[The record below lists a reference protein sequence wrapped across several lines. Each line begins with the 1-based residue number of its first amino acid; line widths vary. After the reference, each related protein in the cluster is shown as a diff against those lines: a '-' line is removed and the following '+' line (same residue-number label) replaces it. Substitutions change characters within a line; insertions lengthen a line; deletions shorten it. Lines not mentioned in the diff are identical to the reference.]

1 MIQRIQS
8 LYLVCVLFV
17 QLAVMFFAQE
27 AYLKIQ
33 QVQSSQLQAGHL
45 SISALLLVILFM
57 YKKRSAQLR
66 LTTIGVGFI
75 LLKLSWGL
83 YGIWVTDF
91 NFITDFG
98 IVLDLF
104 SIMLLLLAHLAIRRD
119 EALVRS
125 IDRIR

>member
-66 LTTIGVGFI
+66 LTIVGVGFI

-83 YGIWVTDF
+83 YGISVTDF
-91 NFITDFG
+91 NFNTDFG

-104 SIMLLLLAHLAIRRD
+104 SIMLLLLAHRAIRRD

>member
-33 QVQSSQLQAGHL
+33 QVQFSQLQAGHL

>member
-27 AYLKIQ
+27 AYLKLQ
-33 QVQSSQLQAGHL
+33 QVQSSQIQAGHL
-45 SISALLLVILFM
+45 SISTLLLVILFM

-66 LTTIGVGFI
+66 LTIVGVGFI

-83 YGIWVTDF
+83 YGISLTDF
-91 NFITDFG
+91 NFNTDFG

-104 SIMLLLLAHLAIRRD
+104 SIMLLLLAHRAIRKD

>member
-45 SISALLLVILFM
+45 SISALLVVILFM
-57 YKKRSAQLR
+57 YKKRSAQLG
-66 LTTIGVGFI
+66 LTTVGVGFI

-83 YGIWVTDF
+83 YGISVTDF
-91 NFITDFG
+91 NFNTDFG

-104 SIMLLLLAHLAIRRD
+104 SIMLLVLAHRAIRRD

>member
-45 SISALLLVILFM
+45 SISALLLVILFV
-57 YKKRSAQLR
+57 YNKRSAQLR
-66 LTTIGVGFI
+66 LTIVGVGFI
-75 LLKLSWGL
+75 ILKLSWGL
-83 YGIWVTDF
+83 YGISVTDF
-91 NFITDFG
+91 NFNTDFG
-98 IVLDLF
+98 VFLDLL
-104 SIMLLLLAHLAIRRD
+104 SIMMLLLAHRAIRRD

>member
-33 QVQSSQLQAGHL
+33 QVQFSQLQAGHL

-57 YKKRSAQLR
+57 YKKRSVQLG
-66 LTTIGVGFI
+66 LTTVGVGFI

-83 YGIWVTDF
+83 YGILITDF
-91 NFITDFG
+91 NFNTDFG

-104 SIMLLLLAHLAIRRD
+104 SIMLLLLAHRAIRRD

>member
-8 LYLVCVLFV
+8 LYLVCVLFM

>member
-8 LYLVCVLFV
+8 LYLVCVLFM

-57 YKKRSAQLR
+57 YKKRSVQLG
-66 LTTIGVGFI
+66 LTTVGVGFI

-83 YGIWVTDF
+83 YGILITDF
-91 NFITDFG
+91 NFNTDFG

-104 SIMLLLLAHLAIRRD
+104 SIMLLLLAHRAIRRD

>member
-45 SISALLLVILFM
+45 SISALLLVILFV
-57 YKKRSAQLR
+57 YNKRSAQLR
-66 LTTIGVGFI
+66 LTIVGVGFI
-75 LLKLSWGL
+75 ILKLSWGL
-83 YGIWVTDF
+83 YGISVTDF
-91 NFITDFG
+91 NFNTDFG
-98 IVLDLF
+98 VFLDLF
-104 SIMLLLLAHLAIRRD
+104 SIMMLLAHRAIRRD